1 MSVNSTRL
9 IYLQDADASYNYM
22 ESISDPSP
30 YNAMDSHGTSCAGE
44 IGMARD
50 NNYCGVGVAYNC
62 KLGGELLALLKVYT
76 SQIYRT

>member
-1 MSVNSTRL
+1 
-9 IYLQDADASYNYM
+9 M

-30 YNAMDSHGTSCAGE
+30 SSADDFHGTGCAGI

-62 KLGGELLALLKVYT
+62 KLGGQV
-76 SQIYRT
+76 